1 MSFCRAEIAREHCC
15 CGSVDVRNI
24 DLETYNLEDGSR
36 RFAQGVAA
44 GPIHER
50 RRGRQPS
57 VFEQENSRGVEA
69 RDGQRVA
76 NAAQART
83 PCLAYAWPKLVQSQ
97 REDMRRCRRH
107 ERNTHGGALF
117 KTQHLQFTGGGIR
130 KCVCVLR
137 VCCCCCLCQPAF

>member
-1 MSFCRAEIAREHCC
+1 MSFCRAEIAGEHCC

-57 VFEQENSRGVEA
+57 VFEQEDSRGVEA

-97 REDMRRCRRH
+97 RE
-107 ERNTHGGALF
+107 
-117 KTQHLQFTGGGIR
+117 
-130 KCVCVLR
+130 V
-137 VCCCCCLCQPAF
+137 